1 MTAKQVRDSSQQQLA
16 ELISENEWQPDSAD
30 TLLVVIRCLQ
40 YKNVPGVIIKAT
52 EEHYESHGI
61 VLDNRNAVISLSWE
75 DVNLVEPLVD
85 RFDSIGDELVRE
97 LSSFHWVMDL
107 KPRDEL
113 IQVLTRFPPGS
124 TLPDL
129 NGHYWCR
136 RGKMC
141 FTRTMFLSSV
151 GDNQERYYKHKNF
164 S

>member
-1 MTAKQVRDSSQQQLA
+1 M
-16 ELISENEWQPDSAD
+16 IP
-30 TLLVVIRCLQ
+30 
-40 YKNVPGVIIKAT
+40 
-52 EEHYESHGI
+52 
-61 VLDNRNAVISLSWE
+61 LSWE

-85 RFDSIGDELVRE
+85 RFDSIGDELVRG
-97 LSSFHWVMDL
+97 LSSFQWVMDM

-129 NGHYWCR
+129 NRHYWCR

-151 GDNQERYYKHKNF
+151 RDNQERYYEQKYLKHSF
-164 S
+164 D